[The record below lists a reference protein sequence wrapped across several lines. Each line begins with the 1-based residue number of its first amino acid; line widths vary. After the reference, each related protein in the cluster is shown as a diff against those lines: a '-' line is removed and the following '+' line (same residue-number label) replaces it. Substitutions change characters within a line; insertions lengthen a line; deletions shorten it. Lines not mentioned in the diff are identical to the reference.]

1 MKKLCM
7 TELLGGQTLDHLLPI
22 RRNELKR
29 ILCLM
34 LKNVDGNRSVDV
46 EGELLRGSKVKDLL
60 DVSEDESQEIKLT
73 THNIKT
79 LSWENTS
86 TITIEWA
93 LTELINPPYIIRKAR
108 EVDNVIG
115 KTRLVEESDIISNL
129 HYIQAVVKETLRLD
143 PTGSLLV
150 TESSKRSTINGY
162 DIPEKTQFF
171 VNIWAIVRDQYQWEN
186 QLEFKSERFHISEDH
201 ESSTSQLYRGQSFH
215 FLPFGSGIS
224 LALRLVQNTLAV
236 MIQCFEWKVD
246 GSVDMEEGTGLT
258 LLKAHPFLYL
268 PIARHNPLPI

>member
-1 MKKLCM
+1 MDRVMKEHQEARQKKK
-7 TELLGGQTLDHLLPI
+7 EI
-22 RRNELKR
+22 
-29 ILCLM
+29 
-34 LKNVDGNRSVDV
+34 
-46 EGELLRGSKVKDLL
+46 RGSKVKDLL

-79 LSWENTS
+79 LSCRENTS

-93 LTELINPPYIIRKAR
+93 LTELINHPYIIRKAR

-129 HYIQAVVKETLRLD
+129 HYIQAVVKETLRLH
-143 PTGSLLV
+143 PTGPLLV
-150 TESSKRSTINGY
+150 TESSKRSTINGN

-171 VNIWAIVRDQYQWEN
+171 AIGRDQYQWEN
-186 QLEFKSERFHISEDH
+186 PLEFKSERFHISEDH

-224 LALRLVQNTLAV
+224 LALRLVQNTLAA

-246 GSVDMEEGTGLT
+246 GTVDMEEGTGLT